1 MEKKVHPG
9 YTEANRLAWNEAMPR
24 HQVVRKE
31 HWDQQFSTPG
41 YVVQKDPELSLL
53 SSLPV
58 AGKDIIQLCCNNG
71 VELLSLKNM
80 GASRCLG
87 VDISDLA
94 IAEAKA
100 RAELCHIDA
109 EFLCA
114 DVFQLPSSL
123 EMQFD
128 LVYITVGALTW
139 LHDLEALFQK
149 SYALLRPQGM
159 LLIYEQHP
167 LTYILAE
174 DDDKLHKATEIVSSY
189 FVDEPYIGR
198 EGIDYIGGT
207 IYPSLPN
214 YQFTHPLSK
223 IINSIIQA
231 GFQIREFNEYP
242 HDISLCCQGIPPE
255 LKLPLSYSL
264 LAKK

>member
-1 MEKKVHPG
+1 MEKKIHQG

-24 HQVVRKE
+24 HQIVRKE
-31 HWDQQFSTPG
+31 YWDEQFSTPG

-100 RAELCHIDA
+100 RAELCYIDA

-123 EMQFD
+123 ETQFD

-149 SYALLRPQGM
+149 SYALLRPHGM
-159 LLIYEQHP
+159 LFIYEQHP

-174 DDDKLHKATEIVSSY
+174 DDDKLHKPTEIVNSY

-207 IYPSLPN
+207 IYQSLPN

>member
-24 HQVVRKE
+24 HQIVRKE
-31 HWDQQFSTPG
+31 YWDQQFSTPG

-94 IAEAKA
+94 IAEASE
-100 RAELCHIDA
+100 RAELCHIDV
-109 EFLCA
+109 EYMCA

-123 EMQFD
+123 ERQFD

-149 SYALLRPQGM
+149 SYALLRPRACFLFM
-159 LLIYEQHP
+159 
-167 LTYILAE
+167 
-174 DDDKLHKATEIVSSY
+174 
-189 FVDEPYIGR
+189 
-198 EGIDYIGGT
+198 
-207 IYPSLPN
+207 
-214 YQFTHPLSK
+214 
-223 IINSIIQA
+223 NSI
-231 GFQIREFNEYP
+231 P
-242 HDISLCCQGIPPE
+242 
-255 LKLPLSYSL
+255 
-264 LAKK
+264 

>member
-1 MEKKVHPG
+1 MKKKVHQG

-24 HQVVRKE
+24 HQAVRKE
-31 HWDQQFSTPG
+31 YWDQQFSTPG
-41 YVVQKDPELSLL
+41 FMVQKDPELSLL
-53 SSLPV
+53 RSIPV
-58 AGKDIIQLCCNNG
+58 AGKDIIHICCNNG

-94 IAEAKA
+94 IAEARD
-100 RAELCHIDA
+100 RAELCHIDV
-109 EFLCA
+109 EFLCE
-114 DVFQLPSSL
+114 DVFRIPSGL
-123 EMQFD
+123 EQQFD
-128 LVYITVGALTW
+128 LVYFTVGALTW
-139 LHDLEALFQK
+139 LHDLESLFQK
-149 SYALLRPQGM
+149 SYDLLREHGM
-159 LLIYEQHP
+159 LFIYEQHP

-174 DDDKLHKATEIVSSY
+174 DDDQAQKPTEIVSSY

-207 IYPSLPN
+207 IYQGLPN
-214 YQFTHPLSK
+214 YQFTHTVSK

-231 GFQIREFNEYP
+231 GFQLKEFNEYP
-242 HDISLCCQGIPPE
+242 DDISMCCQGIPPD